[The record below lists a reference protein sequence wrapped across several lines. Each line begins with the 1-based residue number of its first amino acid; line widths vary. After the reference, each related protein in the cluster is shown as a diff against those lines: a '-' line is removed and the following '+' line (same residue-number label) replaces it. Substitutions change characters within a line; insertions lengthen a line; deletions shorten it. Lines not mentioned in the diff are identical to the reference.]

1 MLGTDI
7 RAARATWTVL
17 LITGSVAALWLLRDL
32 LFLLTVALFFSYM
45 LSPVVSFVERYL
57 PKEFQSGSFAKD
69 VPLVVVYLAMLG
81 LISSI
86 IAWIASNSIEQASRL
101 SAKLPELLANRE
113 ALTRF
118 PLPEWAEPARA
129 ALLDY
134 ARNLLEGG
142 FEKLLP
148 HLQQFSTTLLSGLG
162 SAALFLLVPIFAFY
176 FLKDGVA
183 ISNAVINRFPAD
195 HRRTVGEI
203 FGDLHRLLS
212 QYIRSLAL
220 ISVATFIAYE
230 FFFLIVGVPYST
242 LLATLAA
249 LLEVIPV
256 IGPLTAAITALAV
269 AGFSG
274 YDGILAMAIFFV
286 AYRLFTDY
294 VLQPFL
300 MSSGVAVHP
309 LAVLAGL
316 LAGEHLAGIPGL
328 VLSIPLIAA
337 FRVIYLRL
345 EADRRSPKS

>member
-1 MLGTDI
+1 MLGTDARVA
-7 RAARATWTVL
+7 RAAWTVL
-17 LITGSVAALWLLRDL
+17 LIAGSLILLWLLRDL

-45 LSPVVSFVERYL
+45 LSPVVGLVERYL
-57 PKEFQSGSFAKD
+57 PKNLPMGSFAKEM
-69 VPLVVVYLAMLG
+69 PLVVVYLAMLG
-81 LISSI
+81 A
-86 IAWIASNSIEQASRL
+86 IAGAGFWIGANALEQATRL

-113 ALTRF
+113 SLMRY

-129 ALLDY
+129 AILEY
-134 ARNLLEGG
+134 ARGLLEGG
-142 FEKLLP
+142 FEKLWP
-148 HLQQFSTTLLSGLG
+148 HLQDLSRRLLSGLG

-176 FLKDGVA
+176 FLKDGIA
-183 ISNAVINRFPAD
+183 ISNAIINRFPAD
-195 HRRTVGEI
+195 QRSTVGGI

-220 ISVATFIAYE
+220 ISVATFVAYE
-230 FFFLIVGVPYST
+230 GFFLIVGGPYST

-249 LLEVIPV
+249 VLEVIPV
-256 IGPLTAAITALAV
+256 VGPLTAAITALAV

-274 YDGILAMAIFFV
+274 YSGLAGMVIFFV

-316 LAGEHLAGIPGL
+316 LAGEQLAGIPGL

-345 EADRRSPKS
+345 ENPHFGK